1 MTKTVA
7 EKLSDLIEAVRALP
21 EDSQEAIIHE
31 FADRVADFTQSHM
44 SEAQVAEVERRL
56 ALPRRPVLP
65 RGAVRGPEL
74 AALAVALKAF
84 RERSPTADL
93 AHYSVVIRRQ
103 QDSFEVVLVPDP
115 DIERSRLGEWRVR
128 IGGLNKYGPGVQYL
142 ISSDTL
148 TVTRV
153 SFAR

>member
-56 ALPRRPVLP
+56 ALPRRPVPDERVLEILRKYNP
-65 RGAVRGPEL
+65 
-74 AALAVALKAF
+74 AL
-84 RERSPTADL
+84 
-93 AHYSVVIRRQ
+93 
-103 QDSFEVVLVPDP
+103 
-115 DIERSRLGEWRVR
+115 
-128 IGGLNKYGPGVQYL
+128 
-142 ISSDTL
+142 
-148 TVTRV
+148 
-153 SFAR
+153 